1 MCATH
6 YRLFLLLYLC
16 FALSGCGDAP
26 VSNPSAD
33 GGDKVPVNKN
43 KPPVVKEEQEQA
55 VIVKYRYPRIDK
67 RDPFKPLVEVKKK
80 AQKSPVR
87 ESAAVPEDELTPL
100 QKVDIERLRL
110 LGIIVGKNAP
120 RAMVDAPD
128 GKSYILKKGTKVG
141 KNNGEVVDIAAE
153 VVLVRERYQDF
164 TGEMHENIVEIR
176 LPAREGDR

>member
-1 MCATH
+1 M
-6 YRLFLLLYLC
+6 
-16 FALSGCGDAP
+16 SVD
-26 VSNPSAD
+26 
-33 GGDKVPVNKN
+33 KN
-43 KPPVVKEEQEQA
+43 KPPVVKEEQEQE
-55 VIVKYRYPRIDK
+55 VVVKYRYPRMDK
-67 RDPFKPLVEVKKK
+67 RDPFKPLVEIKKK
-80 AQKSPVR
+80 VQQAPVR